1 MKRKPVIGVT
11 VRLLTALAVPLLLL
25 TVIYNPLQTRW
36 GATDQEVARAM
47 PGDNIQPHPIMNAT
61 RAITID
67 ASPERIWPWL
77 VQIGYKRAGWYGY
90 DSLDNAGIT
99 SATHLVS
106 DLQQMKVGDI
116 IPIWEGVNYRVVSME
131 PSRYLVIGGLKG
143 EDSMAFG
150 LYTVDASHTRL
161 VWRYRS
167 IPLGDVTTPFAAAQ
181 MLTTVLLDFVA
192 VRENMLGIKARAE
205 GMSPPSRTDQ
215 NIEIGLWAGML
226 LAFLAAEVALVVRRD
241 WLKSPLVA
249 TAVGVTMVGL
259 VLVKPPTWIDG
270 LVLLMICVALWWMYR
285 PASRSE
291 PKLTA
296 MQAA

>member
-1 MKRKPVIGVT
+1 
-11 VRLLTALAVPLLLL
+11 
-25 TVIYNPLQTRW
+25 VIYNPVQTRW

-67 ASPERIWPWL
+67 APPERIWPWL

-106 DLQQMKVGDI
+106 DLQQIKVGDI
-116 IPIWEGVNYRVVSME
+116 IPIWEGVAYRVLSIE
-131 PSRYLVIGGLKG
+131 PDRYLLIGGLPG
-143 EDSMAFG
+143 ADSMAFG

-167 IPLGDVTTPFAAAQ
+167 IPAGDVTTPLMAAQ
-181 MLTTVLLDFVA
+181 MLTTVLVDFVA
-192 VRENMLGIKARAE
+192 VRENMLGIKARTE
-205 GMSPPSRTDQ
+205 GISPPSQSGQDV
-215 NIEIGLWAGML
+215 EIGLWAGML
-226 LAFLAAEVALVVRRD
+226 LAFLAAEVALFVRRD
-241 WLKSPLVA
+241 WLRSLLGT
-249 TAVGVTMVGL
+249 TALGVTMVGL

-270 LVLLMICVALWWMYR
+270 LVFLMTCVAVWWMYR
-285 PASRSE
+285 SAPRSE
-291 PKLTA
+291 PTLTA
-296 MQAA
+296 FM